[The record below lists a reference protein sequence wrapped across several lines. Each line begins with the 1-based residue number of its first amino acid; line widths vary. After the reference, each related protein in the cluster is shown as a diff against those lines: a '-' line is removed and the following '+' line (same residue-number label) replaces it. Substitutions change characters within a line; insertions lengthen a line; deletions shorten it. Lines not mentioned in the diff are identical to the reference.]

1 MWLDTKE
8 WLQYTKGANMGDLT
22 QNFDLEE
29 YACKCGCGVAD
40 IKQEL
45 AVKVQQVRDLVGR
58 PIAINS
64 GVRCAR
70 HNGNIGASETSSH
83 IGGWA
88 ADLGYT
94 GSGERYQLLNAA
106 FQIFDRVG
114 IAKNFIHVDVDSTKS
129 SRVVW
134 IYS

>member
-1 MWLDTKE
+1 
-8 WLQYTKGANMGDLT
+8 MGDLT
-22 QNFDLEE
+22 ANFNREE
-29 YACKCGCGVAD
+29 YACKCGCGRAD
-40 IKQEL
+40 IKDHL
-45 AVKVQQVRDLVGR
+45 AAKVQSVRDILGR
-58 PIAINS
+58 PISINS
-64 GVRCAR
+64 GIRCAR

-114 IAKNFIHVDVDSTKS
+114 IAKNFIHVDVDANKTAG
-129 SRVVW
+129 VVW